1 MFLNITLVLG
11 YRLLCLTGLYSF
23 CHITFFAIGAY
34 TSALLSSKLGYP
46 VWICFIAAG
55 VVAALFSMAL
65 IIPAA
70 RVRGVYFFLVTFGF
84 LEVMNSVFL
93 HWSSLTG
100 GDAGILVAAPI
111 IGTGTQTQDYFVILA
126 FALVTVLVMY
136 RIERSRFGR
145 ELAPIGSAEGLAAV
159 SGINVLRNRVLAFA
173 IGAAFAGLAG
183 SLFAHDAAYISANDF
198 SWWGTIYILVWLV
211 DRRGAQ
217 DVGSDRSERSSMT
230 LIAEC
235 LRMSGILQ
243 ALFYSGVLLL
253 VVMVM
258 PQGIVGLVDYVRAKV
273 GRARASGDEDPPPV
287 DGSRGGEPVMPIL
300 EVHQLSKR
308 FGGVEALSQVDLVV
322 EPGEV
327 IGVIGPNG
335 AGKSTFFNLLSG
347 VMKPS
352 AGKVVFQGQDVTGMK
367 PHGIAEARS
376 RADVPEH
383 RAVLRPQRV
392 RQRPR
397 RLLTS
402 RRIPTSWPTSS
413 DCRRC
418 AAGRWR
424 CGSAPR
430 RSSNWPA

>member
-1 MFLNITLVLG
+1 MTKASPLRWAVIGVLAVGLAVVLGLVPFVGGDYYAHIGILVFLNITLVLG

-100 GDAGILVAAPI
+100 GDAGILVFAPI

-126 FALVTVLVMY
+126 FAIITVLVMY
-136 RIERSRFGR
+136 RLERSRFGR

-183 SLFAHDAAYISANDF
+183 SLFAHDAAYISANNF
-198 SWWGTIYILVWLV
+198 SWWGSIYILVWLV
-211 DRRGAQ
+211 IGGQRKMWGPILGA
-217 DVGSDRSERSSMT
+217 VVMT

-253 VVMVM
+253 VVMAM
-258 PQGIVGLVDYVRAKV
+258 PQGIVGLVDYIRAKAGPGKGV
-273 GRARASGDEDPPPV
+273 RRRRPTARPTASSE
-287 DGSRGGEPVMPIL
+287 GSP
-300 EVHQLSKR
+300 
-308 FGGVEALSQVDLVV
+308 
-322 EPGEV
+322 
-327 IGVIGPNG
+327 
-335 AGKSTFFNLLSG
+335 
-347 VMKPS
+347 
-352 AGKVVFQGQDVTGMK
+352 
-367 PHGIAEARS
+367 
-376 RADVPEH
+376 
-383 RAVLRPQRV
+383 
-392 RQRPR
+392 
-397 RLLTS
+397 
-402 RRIPTSWPTSS
+402 
-413 DCRRC
+413 
-418 AAGRWR
+418 
-424 CGSAPR
+424 
-430 RSSNWPA
+430 

>member
-1 MFLNITLVLG
+1 MTKASPLRWAIIGVLAVGLSVVLGLVPFVGGSYYAHIGILLFLNITLVLG

-93 HWSSLTG
+93 HWSSVTG
-100 GDAGILVAAPI
+100 GDAGILVFAPI

-126 FALVTVLVMY
+126 FAIITVLVMY

-145 ELAPIGSAEGLAAV
+145 ELAPVGSAEGLAAV

-198 SWWGTIYILVWLV
+198 SWWGSVYILVWLV
-211 DRRGAQ
+211 IGGERKMWGPIFGA
-217 DVGSDRSERSSMT
+217 VLMT
-230 LIAEC
+230 LVAEG

-243 ALFYSGVLLL
+243 ALLYSGALLL
-253 VVMVM
+253 TVMAM
-258 PQGIVGLVDYVRAKV
+258 PQGIVGLVDYMRAKV
-273 GRARASGDEDPPPV
+273 GRARASGDEDPPPMDSLV
-287 DGSRGGEPVMPIL
+287 EGSP
-300 EVHQLSKR
+300 
-308 FGGVEALSQVDLVV
+308 
-322 EPGEV
+322 
-327 IGVIGPNG
+327 
-335 AGKSTFFNLLSG
+335 
-347 VMKPS
+347 
-352 AGKVVFQGQDVTGMK
+352 
-367 PHGIAEARS
+367 
-376 RADVPEH
+376 
-383 RAVLRPQRV
+383 
-392 RQRPR
+392 
-397 RLLTS
+397 
-402 RRIPTSWPTSS
+402 
-413 DCRRC
+413 
-418 AAGRWR
+418 
-424 CGSAPR
+424 
-430 RSSNWPA
+430 

>member
-1 MFLNITLVLG
+1 MTKASPLRWAVIGVVAVGLSVLIGLVPFVAGNYYAHIGILVFLNITLVLG

-46 VWICFIAAG
+46 VWICFIASG

-93 HWSSLTG
+93 HWSSVTG
-100 GDAGILVAAPI
+100 GDAGILVYAPI

-126 FALVTVLVMY
+126 FAIITVLIMY

-198 SWWGTIYILVWLV
+198 SWWGSVYILVWLV
-211 DRRGAQ
+211 IGGERRMWGPIFGA
-217 DVGSDRSERSSMT
+217 VLMT
-230 LIAEC
+230 LVAEG

-243 ALFYSGVLLL
+243 ALLYSGALLL
-253 VVMVM
+253 TVMAM

-273 GRARASGDEDPPPV
+273 GRARASGDDDPPPIDSLV
-287 DGSRGGEPVMPIL
+287 EGSP
-300 EVHQLSKR
+300 
-308 FGGVEALSQVDLVV
+308 
-322 EPGEV
+322 
-327 IGVIGPNG
+327 
-335 AGKSTFFNLLSG
+335 
-347 VMKPS
+347 
-352 AGKVVFQGQDVTGMK
+352 
-367 PHGIAEARS
+367 
-376 RADVPEH
+376 
-383 RAVLRPQRV
+383 
-392 RQRPR
+392 
-397 RLLTS
+397 
-402 RRIPTSWPTSS
+402 
-413 DCRRC
+413 
-418 AAGRWR
+418 
-424 CGSAPR
+424 
-430 RSSNWPA
+430 